1 ELFRQIPALERC
13 RLIQGV
19 DLLLDQRQV
28 MQRIEDDVFA
38 VPAPGLGTIGGN
50 MHIMVSAAVMATLA
64 FTIPV
69 DAAELVGA
77 IVPPYP
83 NGMLS
88 DMGTCIPMGE
98 DFCAYS
104 IAALNEQDG
113 SVSAVPGQKL
123 LDHADGI
130 PSWEIIASLDV
141 PERTEGQLWAFEEC
155 YVDDV
160 PDPSVIGLVRAKD
173 MGGWLQT
180 EDTLWAVR
188 FDVRS
193 NQLMQLDSAHVKCVL
208 PGS

>member
-1 ELFRQIPALERC
+1 
-13 RLIQGV
+13 
-19 DLLLDQRQV
+19 
-28 MQRIEDDVFA
+28 
-38 VPAPGLGTIGGN
+38 
-50 MHIMVSAAVMATLA
+50 MHKMVSAAVVATLA

-69 DAAELVGA
+69 NAAELVGA

-88 DMGTCIPMGE
+88 DMGTCIPMEE

-113 SVSAVPGQKL
+113 SVSAVLGQKL
-123 LDHADGI
+123 LDHAEGI

-141 PERTEGQLWAFEEC
+141 PEQAEGQLWAFEEC

-173 MGGWLQT
+173 MDGWLQT

-193 NQLMQLDSAHVKCVL
+193 NQLIQLDSAHVKCVL